1 MSTEPATT
9 AEDRPIARRGAAA
22 SDKARSANAGA
33 GAVDGSRDP
42 RPILPLWAA
51 LIVSALGGFV
61 YDLGFPGASV
71 WPLAFVGIAMALV
84 PLIGRSLLSSF
95 HVGLAFGLAFYLSH
109 VSWTALYLGPI
120 PWLALSILE
129 SLFVAGGAVLITL
142 AYRWVPQA
150 SRSRW
155 VQLIALPALVAGLW
169 IVRETVTGTFPYGG
183 FPWGRAALSQSESPF
198 APVVS
203 WIGSS
208 GLGFVMVAI
217 TAAVIEW
224 VRVRGWRDLRTAIPV
239 AVLVVVAVALPAFP
253 TTPAGELRVASV
265 QGNGPAGYFDQREQ
279 GDVLRSQL
287 EATEPV
293 LDEDVDVLL
302 WPEGGSDID
311 PTRSPS
317 VARIFDGLSEELDAP
332 VILNT
337 VTVEGDEGDERF
349 YNTSLLWE
357 AGEGAVDRFAK
368 RNPVPFGEYIPDR
381 WFYDAIVPEL
391 TGLIQRGYSPGTE
404 PPVFDLGDT
413 VTGLAICFDVIY
425 DGLIWEGA
433 RDGAE
438 LYMLQTNNAD
448 FRGTDENQQQLA
460 IARLRAIETGRSV
473 VNISTV
479 GTSQVIDPAGR
490 TIDAL
495 PAYEAGAMVTDV
507 ELRTGLT
514 PSVVLGWAVPLLLVL
529 GSLVG
534 LVWAGVVA
542 QRNARRRTGSGAGRE
557 GALEA

>member
-1 MSTEPATT
+1 M
-9 AEDRPIARRGAAA
+9 
-22 SDKARSANAGA
+22 
-33 GAVDGSRDP
+33 
-42 RPILPLWAA
+42 PLWAA

-61 YDLGFPGASV
+61 YDLGFPGAGV
-71 WPLAFVGIAMALV
+71 WPLAFAGIAMALV
-84 PLIGRSLLSSF
+84 PLIGRSLLSAF

-109 VSWTALYLGPI
+109 VSWTSLYLGPI

-129 SLFVAGGAVLITL
+129 ALFVAGGAVLITL

-150 SRSRW
+150 GRSRW
-155 VQLIALPALVAGLW
+155 LRLIALPALVAGLW
-169 IVRETVTGTFPYGG
+169 VLRETVTGTFPYGG

-208 GLGFVMVAI
+208 GLGFVMVAL
-217 TAAVIEW
+217 TAGLIEW
-224 VRVRGWRDLRTAIPV
+224 LRVRGWRDLRSAIPV
-239 AVLVVVAVALPAFP
+239 AALLVVAVAMPAFP
-253 TTPAGELRVASV
+253 TRPSGDLRVASV
-265 QGNGPAGYFDQREQ
+265 QGNGPAGYFDRREQ

-293 LDEDVDVLL
+293 LDEEVDVLL

-317 VARIFDGLSEELDAP
+317 VARVFDELSEELDAP

-337 VTVEGDEGDERF
+337 VTVDGAEGDERF

-357 AGEGAVDRFAK
+357 AREGAVDRFAK

-381 WFYDAIVPEL
+381 WFYDALVPEL
-391 TGLIQRGYSPGTE
+391 TGLVQRGYSPGTE

-413 VTGLAICFDVIY
+413 ITGLAICFDVIY
-425 DGLIWEGA
+425 DELIWEGA

-479 GTSQVIDPAGR
+479 GTSQVIDPSGQ

-495 PAYEAGAMVTDV
+495 PAYESGAMVTDV

-514 PSVVLGWAVPLLLVL
+514 PSVVLGGVVPLLIAL
-529 GSLVG
+529 GSIAG
-534 LVWAGVVA
+534 LAWSGIAA
-542 QRNARRRTGSGAGRE
+542 QRNARRRTRSGAGRE
-557 GALEA
+557 AALEV